1 MFAYVSAYGKLR
13 RQEYPSNRLSPY
25 CYAVSRNSPSYC
37 SGVPLPANEP
47 TGAAALGAANRPAR
61 SVA

>member
-47 TGAAALGAANRPAR
+47 TGAAALGAAN
-61 SVA
+61 

>member
-1 MFAYVSAYGKLR
+1 MQAVDVRLCIAYGKLR

-37 SGVPLPANEP
+37 SGVPYLRMN
-47 TGAAALGAANRPAR
+47 
-61 SVA
+61 